1 MKISSKKSPPF
12 FSVIIATKNISEEF
26 HDTMKSILEQN
37 FKSYEITLIDSSND
51 EMSKSIISSYT
62 DKVDHFLNKGDKGI
76 YDAWNQGLEV
86 SNGNWI
92 IFLGSGDTLIA
103 NIFEK
108 VFDKI
113 ENSGLELF
121 LTNINLVSNNNIK
134 IIKPSKFSLS
144 NLSKFIQPPHPGI
157 FHNKNLFNKYGKFNN
172 QYKIAGD
179 YELLLR
185 IVEKVNY
192 EILDLT
198 SVNMIAGG
206 ISQTIKVLNEGFRI
220 QYADKRLGITS
231 IVYNYLRLFLKLNF
245 K

>member
-1 MKISSKKSPPF
+1 MNTCSYF
-12 FSVIIATKNISEEF
+12 F
-26 HDTMKSILEQN
+26 
-37 FKSYEITLIDSSND
+37 TL
-51 EMSKSIISSYT
+51 
-62 DKVDHFLNKGDKGI
+62 DHFLNKGDKGI

-86 SNGNWI
+86 SKGNWV
-92 IFLGSGDTLIA
+92 IFLGSGDTLTA

-113 ENSGLELF
+113 ENSCLDLF
-121 LTNINLVSNNNIK
+121 LSIINLVSNYNIK
-134 IIKPSKFSLS
+134 IIKPSKFTLS

-157 FHNKNLFNKYGKFNN
+157 FHNKNLFNKYGNFND

-185 IVEKVNY
+185 VVGKVNY

-198 SVNMIAGG
+198 SVNMLAGG